1 MRLNV
6 TALSLTAAFI
16 WGGAILLVASL
27 NLLWPAYGLAFLE
40 TTASIYPGY
49 NPGSGLGSVII
60 GTLYAMLDGAIGGA
74 LFAWV
79 YNLLTPQDLSR
90 RS

>member
-1 MRLNV
+1 MRLHV
-6 TALSLTAAFI
+6 TALSLTLALI
-16 WGGAILLVASL
+16 WGGAILLVALL
-27 NLLWPAYGLAFLE
+27 NLLWPPYGQAFLE
-40 TTASIYPGY
+40 IPASIYPGY
-49 NPGSGLGSVII
+49 NPGSGPGSVIT
-60 GTLYAMLDGAIGGA
+60 GTLYGMLDGAIGGA